1 MPRLTFTDYTST
13 SPRGIDSIPT
23 FSFSANH
30 NINIGQLNHFKN
42 LPRTMKN
49 WRIVFGVA
57 CLMWFHNKIT
67 INSITERK
75 SSNRDT
81 VSIQNIFKNIEIKP
95 VIEVGIEL
103 VPFPTP
109 ESDELRVWIVSTSDG
124 NLDLAS
130 SNCLNNKI
138 KLFLWF
144 IPVI

>member
-1 MPRLTFTDYTST
+1 MTRLTFTDYTST

-23 FSFSANH
+23 FSFSANKY
-30 NINIGQLNHFKN
+30 INIGRLNPIKN

-49 WRIVFGVA
+49 RRIVFRVA
-57 CLMWFHNKIT
+57 CLMRFYNKIS
-67 INSITERK
+67 INSITKRK

-109 ESDELRVWIVSTSDG
+109 ESDELRV
-124 NLDLAS
+124 
-130 SNCLNNKI
+130 
-138 KLFLWF
+138 
-144 IPVI
+144 